1 MITSPDT
8 LPGPQCIVAPF
19 WWNKLSAPTSP
30 SPEFSTE
37 RRVTVKGAL
46 LSDYVMVGVKSRC
59 WLYVLCFALIIS
71 VTVFVILDLKYPRL
85 GLIRIDAFDQ
95 ALVELRE

>member
-1 MITSPDT
+1 
-8 LPGPQCIVAPF
+8 
-19 WWNKLSAPTSP
+19 
-30 SPEFSTE
+30 
-37 RRVTVKGAL
+37 
-46 LSDYVMVGVKSRC
+46 MVGVKSRC